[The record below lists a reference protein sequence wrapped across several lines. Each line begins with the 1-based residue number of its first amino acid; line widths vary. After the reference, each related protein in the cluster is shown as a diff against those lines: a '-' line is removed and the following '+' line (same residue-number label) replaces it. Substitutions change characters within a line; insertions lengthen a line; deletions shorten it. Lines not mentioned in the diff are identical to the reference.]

1 MGLAHDGTMR
11 DILKYATFVSVCGEE
26 QATLEIA
33 ELAAPCD
40 RQNEYRYGSGWAI

>member
-1 MGLAHDGTMR
+1 MVLIRGGVV
-11 DILKYATFVSVCGEE
+11 KYIIKRATFVSVCGAG
-26 QATLEIA
+26 QATLEVA